1 MMRPSVSLLLAVLLG
16 CSGHAPAIT
25 LQGEPTS
32 IRSLAGE
39 WAGEYWSAAT
49 ERRGMI
55 NFSLGA
61 GADTAYGDVL
71 MFAPLGQPLRAADR
85 PNEHAIHGRQAQSL
99 RIEVARVGFGSV
111 VGVLEPYV
119 APDCDCRAT
128 TRFAGVV
135 VGDTIRG
142 TFVTTTERTTTRDGR
157 WFVIRRAGSAS
168 QP

>member
-1 MMRPSVSLLLAVLLG
+1 MMRRPVTLLLAVLLG

-25 LQGEPTS
+25 LQGEPMS

-39 WAGEYWSAAT
+39 WAGEYWSASS

-55 NFSLGA
+55 NFSLAA

-85 PNEHAIHGRQAQSL
+85 PEQHMIQGRQAQSL
-99 RIEVARVGFGSV
+99 RIEFVRVGLGSM

-119 APDCDCRAT
+119 APDCDCRAST
-128 TRFAGVV
+128 QFAGAVF
-135 VGDTIRG
+135 GDTIRG
-142 TFVTTTERTTTRDGR
+142 TFVTTTEHATTRDGR
-157 WFVIRRAGSAS
+157 WFVIRRAGSA
-168 QP
+168 P